1 MDTRM
6 SRDKYQ
12 QRWSAL
18 KTERSSFDAGWREL
32 SEYFL
37 PRSSRF
43 TSSDRNKG
51 DKSKFNKIYD
61 STGTKALRTL
71 AAGMMSGMSSPA
83 RPWFRLATSDTELM
97 EYAPVKWWLNEVTKQ
112 MRMVFSKS
120 NTYRSLHQVY
130 EELGLFG
137 TGASII
143 VNDFQDVIRHQ
154 TLTTGEYCISTDP
167 RREVTTLYREFDM
180 TVSQIVRE
188 FGKEN
193 CSIAVQNLFN
203 NGQLDAWV
211 TIIHVIEPRYDRDY
225 SKRDAVNMP
234 WKSVYFE
241 QGCNDDK
248 LLRES
253 GFEEFPAICPRWM
266 VTGNDIYGGSPA
278 MEALGDT
285 KQLQH
290 EQLRKAEA
298 IDYQTKP
305 PLILPA
311 HLKNQEVNTNPGGRI
326 YADMPG
332 GAGNGIRSAFE
343 VQLDLGHLLA
353 DIQDVRDRINGA
365 FYADLF
371 LMLANDT
378 RSGITATEVAERH
391 EEKLLMLGPV
401 LERLHNE
408 MLDPLVDSTFNKL
421 LRSGVL
427 PPPPEELQGHDLKIE
442 YISTLAQAQ
451 RAVGTASVDRLL
463 GVVGAV
469 AQMKPETVDKIDGDQ
484 LVDVYADMLGVD
496 PSLIVADDQVA
507 MVRQDRAQQA
517 QAAQMAQQM
526 NVAVDSAQKLGNT
539 PMGQGDTALDSMLNL
554 FQGYTTP

>member
-1 MDTRM
+1 MNRPTRQ
-6 SRDKYQ
+6 KYL
-12 QRWSAL
+12 QRWNSL
-18 KTERSSFDAGWREL
+18 KTERSSFDAHAKEL

-43 TSSDRNKG
+43 TTSERNRG
-51 DKSKFNKIYD
+51 DKSRFNRILD
-61 STGTKALRTL
+61 NTGTKALRTL

-143 VNDFQDVIRHQ
+143 VDDFTDVIRHQ
-154 TLTTGEYCISTDP
+154 TLTFGEYAISTDP
-167 RREVTTLYREFDM
+167 RREVSTLYREFDM
-180 TVSQIVRE
+180 TVAQIVRE

-193 CSIAVQNLFN
+193 CSIAVQNLWN
-203 NGQLDAWV
+203 NGNLDAWV
-211 TIIHVIEPRYDRDY
+211 TVIHCVEPRFDRDF
-225 SKRDAVNMP
+225 SKRDAGNMP
-234 WKSVYFE
+234 FSSVYFE
-241 QGCNDDK
+241 QGCDHDK

-253 GFEEFPAICPRWM
+253 GFEQFPAICPRWM

-278 MEALGDT
+278 MEALGDC

-305 PLILPA
+305 PIILPTA
-311 HLKNQEVNTNPGGRI
+311 LKNQEVNLNPGGRV
-326 YADMPG
+326 YADSPG
-332 GAGNGIRSAFE
+332 SSGMSVRSAFE
-343 VQLDLGHLLA
+343 VNLNLQHLLM
-353 DIQDVRDRINGA
+353 DIEDVRGRINGA

-371 LMLANDT
+371 MMLANDT

-408 MLDPLVDSTFNKL
+408 MLDPLVDNTFNKL
-421 LRSGVL
+421 MRSGLL
-427 PPPPEELQGHDLKIE
+427 PEPPQELQGIELKIE

-463 GVVGAV
+463 GTIGAV
-469 AQMKPETVDKIDGDQ
+469 AQMKPDVLDKIDADQ
-484 LVDVYADMLGVD
+484 LVDVYSDMLGVD
-496 PSLIVADDQVA
+496 PSLIVADDRVA
-507 MVRQDRAQQA
+507 LIREDRAAVQQ
-517 QAAQMAQQM
+517 QQMAQQQAV
-526 NVAVDSAQKLGNT
+526 VAAESAQKLGNT